1 MPPILP
7 HSMAARR
14 PDPLSRKRKDSISD
28 LKRDQPLPSRQVAPL
43 QQPPDFFTESLN
55 SSYIPSPSPVKS
67 PPKRQNARAKPRP
80 PFGGGPGRSLA
91 AAFKATA
98 TPGDENP
105 RPTSSS
111 SSDLRHS
118 RHSLKP
124 RPSQTDAR
132 PRSSPVNAPAV
143 DRTEA
148 RTPSPGRGRPI
159 SIASPVSSQ
168 HSQSSPPRGLAEA
181 YQRIVDEEN
190 LADQESAADDMDAYG
205 LDNTDTD
212 LSHQFESPQSQQV
225 LDDQSPTSLKASR
238 KASREP
244 TPVRDYSENKENTLH
259 GSEGESGIS
268 SLENVTDQSL
278 DSDISQYNK
287 DARLINNAIN
297 SEVGIFSKARVGPR
311 VGLTVEN
318 LRRNNSS
325 AESLGSGSLRSRAS
339 EPSLNYPKA
348 WGRKSKPE
356 KGWLSR
362 INNKSGKLTGDVPKK
377 QKADSPIIAESE
389 KREWDEPI
397 DEWIQAA
404 AEGPIPSGENG
415 SSQVPLPSEESTP
428 TMAHKNSKDQL
439 FGWDADADFTARSLQ
454 VSDSPPIRIG
464 NSTVSK
470 ARDPEIDSVEKRAVA
485 TSRLGALRE
494 KSSQDS
500 LGSKSPENMARAAPR
515 SPHRSSSK
523 SSRTQP
529 GERKARFVSETS
541 FEDGGD
547 PIPDTPV
554 VVYKNSP
561 VTTDRDTRLPTERRP
576 SSSQRPSHDRQDSR
590 DILKRLARA
599 TSASPAPVRR
609 NEEPRQSEADLNAGP
624 SNSEN
629 DVERSVSRRRDSSR
643 SQEPEAETGTTS
655 GEPDEMPGSTK
666 SSARLKTPQITGA
679 WVDNTIVEET
689 PRNSMPS
696 VNLKTP
702 FVTGAWIDT
711 PLPAGGRGPPM
722 PTPNFEDDKDFILEG
737 NEKRKLATSDLIKK
751 LSPKS
756 DKEPLRNSSR
766 PLPKSALESV
776 LNAAKASLESN
787 SQGKPTY
794 TLANSDSEDDPTL
807 HLGESTIQSLEDILA
822 NDTEMS
828 SPPSPPTSE
837 KEDEENQSPQSVEI
851 RPYTRQLS
859 RLSSLLPSIREARR
873 TVAQL
878 ERAVASKQAL
888 TVSKQ
893 PEGECTEAGEFH
905 DFIWPCE
912 KCGCS
917 ARSLSN
923 SSSSSGLPRSLIS
936 FNFKDDMTT
945 LEIPIP
951 RLWRWRSGDWRPRF
965 TWLGLVL
972 FVGSTWWLAEG
983 WMCDIYCH
991 PRYAYSYSGYGV
1003 DINSP
1008 EPPFVLEKMLWR
1020 WLSVGTIVRPLYI
1033 IVRAIVRLA
1042 AEVVGWMVGFSS
1054 GGGGS
1059 AGEPHPSPVR
1069 HPVSTDPNI
1078 PRPAWGPDLSMM
1090 DDEYL

>member
-7 HSMAARR
+7 HSMAAKR
-14 PDPLSRKRKDSISD
+14 PDPPSRKRKDSISD
-28 LKRDQPLPSRQVAPL
+28 LKRDQPPASRQVAPS
-43 QQPPDFFTESLN
+43 QQAPDFFTESLN
-55 SSYIPSPSPVKS
+55 SSYIASPSPVRS
-67 PPKRQNARAKPRP
+67 PPKRQNVRAKPRP

-98 TPGDENP
+98 TPSKENP

-124 RPSQTDAR
+124 RPPQSDAR
-132 PRSSPVNAPAV
+132 LRSSPVNAPTA
-143 DRTEA
+143 DRAET
-148 RTPSPGRGRPI
+148 RTPSPGRGRSI

-181 YQRIVDEEN
+181 YQRIVDEES

-212 LSHQFESPQSQQV
+212 LSHQFESPQSQHAV
-225 LDDQSPTSLKASR
+225 DDQSPTSLKASR
-238 KASREP
+238 KASRES
-244 TPVRDYSENKENTLH
+244 TPIGDHSENKENTLH

-278 DSDISQYNK
+278 DSAISQYNK
-287 DARLINNAIN
+287 DARRINKAIN
-297 SEVGIFSKARVGPR
+297 SEVGIFSKARLGPR

-325 AESLGSGSLRSRAS
+325 AESLGSGSLHSRGS

-404 AEGPIPSGENG
+404 AEGPIPSRENG
-415 SSQVPLPSEESTP
+415 SSQLPLPSEESTP
-428 TMAHKNSKDQL
+428 TMPHTTSKNL
-439 FGWDADADFTARSLQ
+439 HFGWDADADFTARSLQ
-454 VSDSPPIRIG
+454 VSDSPPIRTG
-464 NSTVSK
+464 SSTVGK
-470 ARDPEIDSVEKRAVA
+470 ARDPEIDSVEKRAVT

-500 LGSKSPENMARAAPR
+500 LGRKSPENMVRASSR
-515 SPHRSSSK
+515 SQHRSSSK

-529 GERKARFVSETS
+529 GEKKARFASETS

-561 VTTDRDTRLPTERRP
+561 VTTERGP
-576 SSSQRPSHDRQDSR
+576 SSSRRPSHDRQDSR
-590 DILKRLARA
+590 DILQRLARA
-599 TSASPAPVRR
+599 TSASPAPVQS
-609 NEEPRQSEADLNAGP
+609 NAEPRQSEADLNAGP

-629 DVERSVSRRRDSSR
+629 DVERSERRGHNPSR

-655 GEPDEMPGSTK
+655 AEPNETPVPSK
-666 SSARLKTPQITGA
+666 SANRLKTPQITGA
-679 WVDNTIVEET
+679 WVDNTILEET

-737 NEKRKLATSDLIKK
+737 NAKRKLATSDLIKK

-756 DKEPLRNSSR
+756 EKEPLRNSSR
-766 PLPKSALESV
+766 PLPRSALESV
-776 LNAAKASLESN
+776 LKAAKASLEPN

-794 TLANSDSEDDPTL
+794 TITNSDSEDDPTL

-837 KEDEENQSPQSVEI
+837 KDDEENQSPQTAEI
-851 RPYTRQLS
+851 KPYTRQLS

-878 ERAVASKQAL
+878 ERAVASKQGL
-888 TVSKQ
+888 KVSKQ

-912 KCGCS
+912 KCGRS
-917 ARSLSN
+917 ARSRSDP
-923 SSSSSGLPRSLIS
+923 SSSTGLPRSLIS

-951 RLWRWRSGDWRPRF
+951 RLWRWRQGDWRPRF

-972 FVGSTWWLAEG
+972 FVGSSWWLAEG

-1020 WLSVGTIVRPLYI
+1020 WLSVGTILRPLYV

-1054 GGGGS
+1054 AGSS
-1059 AGEPHPSPVR
+1059 AGEPQSSPVR
-1069 HPVSTDPNI
+1069 QPVSTDPNI